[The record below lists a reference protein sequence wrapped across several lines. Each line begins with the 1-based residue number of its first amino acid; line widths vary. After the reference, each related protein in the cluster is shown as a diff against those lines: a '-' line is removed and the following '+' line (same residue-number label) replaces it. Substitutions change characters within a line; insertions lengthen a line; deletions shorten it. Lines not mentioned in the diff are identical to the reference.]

1 MVVLRRDRPGKSAAL
16 WRANLLPEFRGR
28 GAKTLRAEWDLRNVG
43 KIPVKIK
50 VRDQLFAMRDAVHAH
65 PVAAPMFQ
73 GPGLSDE
80 LFESQHQS
88 LLRELENLERQFA
101 RP

>member
-1 MVVLRRDRPGKSAAL
+1 
-16 WRANLLPEFRGR
+16 
-28 GAKTLRAEWDLRNVG
+28 
-43 KIPVKIK
+43 
-50 VRDQLFAMRDAVHAH
+50 
-65 PVAAPMFQ
+65 MFQ